1 MRIIYFALRH
11 KYASTFLFLF
21 GWLAT
26 PIFIDVVKRYVND
39 QHLFKMICSDVINE
53 FVSNERRQNEM
64 MYRKI
69 RIGGPGPYYE
79 KDKINVNNKEI
90 IEKYISGNYLTIVPY
105 LSVDDFN
112 TVNPQNCS
120 VKKVRNISECYFTV
134 DPPFEEGHYMCVY
147 IKYKIR
153 YLDQKGNIKFLD
165 EYASEDLFTIN
176 KNKFASFGKDSAA
189 ILELK
194 KKYINGKVKEDWEI
208 IDWIDRT
215 ENE

>member
-79 KDKINVNNKEI
+79 KNKNNINNKKFL
-90 IEKYISGNYLTIVPY
+90 EKYISGNYLSIIPY

-112 TVNPQNCS
+112 QVNPQNCA

-153 YLDQKGNIKFLD
+153 YLDQKGNMKFLD
-165 EYASEDLFTIN
+165 EYAYENLIEIN
-176 KNKFASFGKDSAA
+176 KYKFASFGKDSAA

-194 KKYINGKVKEDWEI
+194 KEYIKGHIREKWEI

-215 ENE
+215 ENK